1 MDSLKEMT
9 IDQILFRIEQLAVEK
24 KEDYRNDSFYEKKL
38 EELREEVRRRI
49 G

>member
-1 MDSLKEMT
+1 MKEMT

-24 KEDYRNDSFYEKKL
+24 KEYYRNDSFYEKQL

>member
-24 KEDYRNDSFYEKKL
+24 KEDYRTDSFDEKQL
-38 EELREEVRRRI
+38 EELRDEVRRRI

>member
-1 MDSLKEMT
+1 MKEMT

-24 KEDYRNDSFYEKKL
+24 KEDYRHDSFYEKQL
-38 EELREEVRRRI
+38 EELRAEVRRRI

>member
-1 MDSLKEMT
+1 MESLKEMT

-24 KEDYRNDSFYEKKL
+24 KEDYRNDSFYEKQL